1 MLDLQQWERCAESV
15 RCVLPKPLCMPRC
28 ELLPQ
33 VLLEWD
39 RSALEEHLSR
49 EPRAHIRKRIKKL
62 DTVTKLARL
71 LQEAL
76 DKLERVD
83 RSAIVLQMIRAGR
96 GIEEVNWK
104 ELAHRIARLEWL
116 SEYLAKVGGVQTSEI
131 WKLRPG
137 QPPNLAPYLVLQDA
151 AAIFEWLTGVKAT
164 RHVDR
169 DNYTETGPFFQFASI
184 LWPIIFKK
192 GTAGLPAAMKNWAE
206 WRSEHNE
213 RSALIANIAARHPGW
228 GPGNTPHETASV
240 MFAT

>member
-116 SEYLAKVGGVQTSEI
+116 SEYLAKVGGVQT
-131 WKLRPG
+131 
-137 QPPNLAPYLVLQDA
+137 
-151 AAIFEWLTGVKAT
+151 T
-164 RHVDR
+164 RHTINRARSFKDRRVRHLQKARVLNNRGLRVD
-169 DNYTETGPFFQFASI
+169 P
-184 LWPIIFKK
+184 
-192 GTAGLPAAMKNWAE
+192 
-206 WRSEHNE
+206 
-213 RSALIANIAARHPGW
+213 
-228 GPGNTPHETASV
+228 
-240 MFAT
+240 